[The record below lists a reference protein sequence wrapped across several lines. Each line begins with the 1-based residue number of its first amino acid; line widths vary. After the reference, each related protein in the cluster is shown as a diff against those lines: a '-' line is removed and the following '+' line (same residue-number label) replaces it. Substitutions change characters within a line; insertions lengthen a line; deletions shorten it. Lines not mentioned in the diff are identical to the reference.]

1 MHGKVCLITGANRGV
16 GKATTLALASMGATV
31 VMVARDPALGTAARD
46 EIIRTAGNQSVEL
59 LVADLASLE
68 AVRQLAADFRERHS
82 QLHVLINNAGLTK
95 RHHVLTEDGFETT
108 FAVNHLAPFLL
119 TNLLLDLMKAGAP
132 ARIINVSSMVHKW
145 GRINSGDLQSEQHYN
160 MHIAYNQS
168 KLANVLFTYELARR
182 LEGSGI
188 TANVVHPGMV
198 ASDFAREYTGFIGF
212 MAQKGWRPFMKSP
225 EKGAATSVYL
235 ASAPEVEGVTG
246 KYFANSRE
254 KKSSRTSSN
263 VALAGR
269 LWETSEQLTGLAN
282 ALKTEK
288 HANI

>member
-1 MHGKVCLITGANRGV
+1 MDNMHGKVCLITGANRGI
-16 GKATTLALASMGATV
+16 GKASTLALAHMGATV

-46 EIIRTAGNQSVEL
+46 EIIQATGNQSVDL
-59 LVADLASLE
+59 LVTDLASQE
-68 AVRQLAADFRERHS
+68 AVRQLAAEFRERHS

-95 RHHVLTEDGFETT
+95 RHHLPTKDGFETT

-119 TNLLLDLMKAGAP
+119 TNLLLDLLKASAP
-132 ARIINVSSMVHKW
+132 ARIINLSSMVHKW
-145 GRINSGDLQSEQHYN
+145 GGINFENLQGERGYN
-160 MHIAYNQS
+160 MHVAYNQS

-225 EKGAATSVYL
+225 KKGAATSVYL
-235 ASAPEVEGVTG
+235 ASSPEVEGITG
-246 KYFANSRE
+246 KYFANCRV
-254 KKSSRTSSN
+254 KKSSRASHN
-263 VALAGR
+263 EALARR
-269 LWETSEQLTGLAN
+269 LWEVSEQLTGLV
-282 ALKTEK
+282 
-288 HANI
+288 